1 LYKYVQEFYPEYN
14 ISRRMVWNFLSKQ
27 ETHQRFSPVKRT
39 KDIQHTV
46 LEEPKKQIGID
57 LVDMGN
63 YEYKGFKYI
72 LTCID
77 MFSKKAYAEA
87 LPNKEAATV
96 TKAMEK
102 IINDQLFYTSS
113 IRSDRGSEFIDK
125 GFKEMLAKY
134 NIKQVLSLAGKPQ
147 SNGQIERFNRTLKRA
162 LIIGMQIQGNNNW
175 VKILPQFVQNYNNSV
190 HSVTGKTP
198 NEVDEEDND
207 SVLEDIS
214 KKISKSVVS
223 RNENDKP
230 RFKIG
235 DQVRVKLPE
244 ENRKHGENWSRKTY
258 RIFKVLQPKNKV
270 SSVTYFIQ
278 NGKEKLKQKYYNND
292 LLYVPGIQNK
302 LDDPEY
308 HIVSKIIKPL
318 IHQKE
323 PSFEIKWKNKKDHTI
338 EPRSTLIEDVP
349 KMIRTFERE
358 HNVEWRNGRCY
369 YDEKTAG
376 KNSRR
381 KKTTNPKAKKQTPS
395 LPSPLPPKSPQ
406 PKTTKIINSSVN
418 QTNVP
423 QGQRQKKKK
432 VFVDV

>member
-1 LYKYVQEFYPEYN
+1 MSSVTRNTPNAEQTELLHDLYYNQNVIFGRDRLYKYVQEFYPEYN

-27 ETHQRFSPVKRT
+27 ETHQRFAPVKRT

-46 LEEPKKQIGID
+46 LEEPKKQIGTD

-87 LPNKEAATV
+87 LPNKEAMTV

-175 VKILPQFVQNYNNSV
+175 VKILPQFVENYNDSI

-198 NEVDEEDND
+198 NQLDEEDD
-207 SVLEDIS
+207 KEILSEVQ
-214 KKISKSVVS
+214 KKISKSVIS

-230 RFKIG
+230 KFKVG

-244 ENRKHGENWSRKTY
+244 EERQHGENWTKKTY
-258 RIFKVLQPKNKV
+258 RVFKVLQPKNKV

-278 NGKEKLKQKYYNND
+278 DGKEKLKQKYYNND

-302 LDDPEY
+302 LDDPDY

-323 PSFEIKWKNKKDHTI
+323 ESYEVKWKGKRDHTI

-349 KMIRTFERE
+349 KMIRAFEKE

-369 YDEKTAG
+369 YDEKERKEKMAG
-376 KNSRR
+376 KN
-381 KKTTNPKAKKQTPS
+381 KANPKAKKPTPS
-395 LPSPLPPKSPQ
+395 M
-406 PKTTKIINSSVN
+406 
-418 QTNVP
+418 
-423 QGQRQKKKK
+423 GC
-432 VFVDV
+432 

>member
-1 LYKYVQEFYPEYN
+1 MSVSRNTPNAEQTELLHDLYYNQNVIFGRDRLYKYVQEFYPEYN

-87 LPNKEAATV
+87 LPTKEAMTV

-113 IRSDRGSEFIDK
+113 IRSDNGSEFIAK
-125 GFKEMLAKY
+125 EFKEMLAKY

-198 NEVDEEDND
+198 NEVDEEDNE

-244 ENRKHGENWSRKTY
+244 EDRKHGENWSRKTY
-258 RIFKVLQPKNKV
+258 RVFQVLQPKNKV

-278 NGKEKLKQKYYNND
+278 DGEEKLKHKYYNND
-292 LLYVPGIQNK
+292 LLFVPGIQNK
-302 LDDPEY
+302 LEDPEY
-308 HIVSKIIKPL
+308 EIVTKIIKPL
-318 IHQKE
+318 IHQK
-323 PSFEIKWKNKKDHTI
+323 
-338 EPRSTLIEDVP
+338 
-349 KMIRTFERE
+349 
-358 HNVEWRNGRCY
+358 
-369 YDEKTAG
+369 
-376 KNSRR
+376 
-381 KKTTNPKAKKQTPS
+381 
-395 LPSPLPPKSPQ
+395 
-406 PKTTKIINSSVN
+406 
-418 QTNVP
+418 
-423 QGQRQKKKK
+423 KK
-432 VFVDV
+432 VTK